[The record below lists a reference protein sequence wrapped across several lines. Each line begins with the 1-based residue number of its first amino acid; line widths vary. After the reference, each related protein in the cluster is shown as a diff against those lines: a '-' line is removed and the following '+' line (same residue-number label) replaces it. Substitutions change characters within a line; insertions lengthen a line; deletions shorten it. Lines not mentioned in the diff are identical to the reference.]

1 MAQSRPDD
9 PGRRSFMVAAASLP
23 LGAATL
29 AAGTA
34 ARAAPPETLS
44 PAERLRLY
52 MLMRGALD
60 EQLVVSF
67 IECNYWG
74 IVNAEMTPF
83 YNLVAA
89 TFARYRPA
97 HGGGYESVSFE
108 IEYFL
113 DPATDAVLHE
123 WKNPYTGKTVL
134 AKHTDSEPVKYI
146 IDPDCQIHFPPPP
159 LTPGTVNS
167 NATQPLRIVGD
178 DVWSTET
185 IYARVPVPGEKPVI
199 YDEKIINHAR
209 LSTLTRSG
217 ITRAGADVTY
227 IGISSFRP
235 WQEMDKNQPG
245 QMLGLG
251 HGSVGID
258 PHDLPP
264 AWIAATRQH
273 RPQALI
279 DPGVYLDPLWHQP

>member
-1 MAQSRPDD
+1 MTH
-9 PGRRSFMVAAASLP
+9 PGRRDILMGAAALAHGSAALA
-23 LGAATL
+23 LGT
-29 AAGTA
+29 T

-44 PAERLRLY
+44 PTERLRLY

-83 YNLVAA
+83 YDLVAA
-89 TFARYRPA
+89 TFARHRPA
-97 HGGGYESVSFE
+97 HGGGYEVVSFE
-108 IEYFL
+108 VEYFI
-113 DPATDAVLHE
+113 DSATGAVLRE
-123 WKNPYTGKTVL
+123 WKNPYTGATVL
-134 AKHTDSEPVKYI
+134 AKHTDSVPVKFI
-146 IDPDCQIHFPPPP
+146 IGPDCEIHFPPPP
-159 LTPGTVNS
+159 LIPGTVTS
-167 NATQPLRIVGD
+167 HATQPLRIVGD

-185 IYARVPVPGEKPVI
+185 AVARVPVPGAKPMF
-199 YDEKIINHAR
+199 YNEKIINHAH
-209 LSTLTRSG
+209 LSALAKPG

-227 IGISSFRP
+227 VGITSFRP

-245 QMLGLG
+245 EMLGLG
-251 HGSVGID
+251 SGAVGVD
-258 PHDLPP
+258 PHALPP
-264 AWIAATRQH
+264 RWIAATKEH